1 MESLKVLNEKSI
13 DLLCRNQL
21 LLPLIKSEL
30 IKEQIK
36 STELT
41 NEEKSQLRN
50 SLMASQKIKSKE
62 EYQAWLIKMSINED
76 EYLNQIGEPIR
87 IQKHSLKTFG
97 HAVERQFLSR
107 KDDLEQ
113 ITYSLIRVKD
123 RFLANEIYL
132 RINEKE
138 AEFGDLASEYSTG
151 QEKNTK
157 GIIGPIVL
165 TKSHPSL
172 TEVLKTSKV
181 GELNK
186 PFQINDNWLI
196 VRLESFNKAILN
208 QEMELRMSQELF
220 NEWLDENTKKNF
232 DIILS
237 EHKKRSNL

>member
-1 MESLKVLNEKSI
+1 MQSLKVLNEKSI
-13 DLLCRNQL
+13 DLLYRNQL

-30 IKEQIK
+30 IKEQIQ
-36 STELT
+36 SIELT

-50 SLMASQKIKSKE
+50 SFMLSQKINTKE
-62 EYQAWLIKMSINED
+62 EYQDWLVKMSINED
-76 EYLNQIGEPIR
+76 QYLNQIGEPIR
-87 IQKHSLKTFG
+87 IQKHCLKTFG
-97 HAVERQFLSR
+97 HSVERQFLSR

-113 ITYSLIRVKD
+113 ITYSLIRVED

-138 AEFGDLASEYSTG
+138 AEFGDLAAEYSTG

-237 EHKKRSNL
+237 EYKKRSNL